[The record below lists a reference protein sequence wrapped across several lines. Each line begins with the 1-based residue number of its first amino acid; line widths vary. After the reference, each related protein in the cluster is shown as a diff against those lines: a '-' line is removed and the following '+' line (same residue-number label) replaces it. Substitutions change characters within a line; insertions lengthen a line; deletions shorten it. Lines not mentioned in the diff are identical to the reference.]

1 MNENVVDFVQP
12 LCYIIIIKERKVKEM
27 RKERTYTVK
36 YRERGKK
43 DGQVFETSITAR
55 NNIEAREIARED
67 LGKEYVIA
75 SVKAEL

>member
-1 MNENVVDFVQP
+1 M
-12 LCYIIIIKERKVKEM
+12 KKA
-27 RKERTYTVK
+27 RTCTVK

-43 DGQVFETSITAR
+43 DGQIFETSITAR